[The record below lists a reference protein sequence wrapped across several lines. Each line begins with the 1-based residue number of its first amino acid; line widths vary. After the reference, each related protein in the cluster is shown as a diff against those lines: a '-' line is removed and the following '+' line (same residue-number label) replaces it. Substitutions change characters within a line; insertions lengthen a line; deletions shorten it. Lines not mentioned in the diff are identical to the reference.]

1 MLTGGTTRAVAHDAA
16 PTVFVEGDPLYAA
29 MIEGISRAASNVR
42 LESYILAS
50 DAVGDAF
57 VDALTQCAARGVTVR
72 LRADH
77 VGSWRALARADVAQL
92 RAAGVHFEWSR
103 PWSWRAPLAVNRRNH
118 RKLLVVDETVAFV
131 GGFNI
136 HAQSSQR
143 AVGSVRWRDTHVRFR
158 GAAAAAAATVFD
170 CYRDV
175 QPDWLP
181 PTAESS
187 WLLPNRSRACR
198 HRLRCVFQ
206 DAIKAAKWRAWAT
219 TPYFVPD
226 SRTQKLLCEAAMRG
240 CDVRLLVPG
249 KSDVPLAQWAA
260 HAAYS
265 RLLSCGVRIFEYMPR
280 VLHSKTLL
288 VDAEWATVG
297 TANLDYRS
305 FFLNDE
311 LNLVDEN
318 GALNKVLAGVFE
330 QDLREATEVLAEP
343 WGRRPWSRRA
353 AEAIGWWARRWL

>member
-1 MLTGGTTRAVAHDAA
+1 MTLSWRAVACDAA
-16 PTVFVEGDPLYAA
+16 PELFVEGDLVYAA
-29 MIEGISRAASNVR
+29 MLADISRAARNVR

-50 DAVGDAF
+50 DAVGVAF
-57 VDALTQCAARGVTVR
+57 VSALSDCATRGVTVW

-77 VGSWRALARADVAQL
+77 MGSWRTLARADVAHM

-103 PWSWRAPLAVNRRNH
+103 AWSLRAPLAVNRRNH
-118 RKLLVVDETVAFV
+118 RKLLVVDDTVAFV

-136 HAQSSQR
+136 HAPSSQC
-143 AVGSVRWRDTHVRFR
+143 AVGSARWRDTHVRFR
-158 GAAAAAAATVFD
+158 GAAAVAAATVFD

-181 PTAESS
+181 PRTESP

-206 DAIKAAKWRAWAT
+206 DAFEAAKRRVWAT

-226 SRTQKLLCEAAMRG
+226 SRTQKLLCEAALRG

-249 KSDVPLAQWAA
+249 KSDVPLAQSAA
-260 HAAYS
+260 RAAYS
-265 RLLSCGVRIFEYMPR
+265 RLLACGVRIFEYMPR

-288 VDAEWATVG
+288 VDAEWSTVG

-305 FFLNDE
+305 FFVNDE
-311 LNLVDEN
+311 LNLIDES
-318 GALNKVLAGVFE
+318 GALNAVLADVFE
-330 QDLREATEVLAEP
+330 QDLRDAAEVLAAP